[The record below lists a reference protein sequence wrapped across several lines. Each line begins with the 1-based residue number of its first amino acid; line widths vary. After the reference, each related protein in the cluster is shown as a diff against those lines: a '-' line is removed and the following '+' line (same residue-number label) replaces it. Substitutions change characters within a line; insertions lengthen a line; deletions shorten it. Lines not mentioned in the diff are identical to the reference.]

1 MQIPIGPLPPVS
13 LTLNTAKPLVQV
25 WSVGQLLEATVA
37 TPVDQGRLTVVI
49 GGTRLEASTNTPL
62 RPGQNLLVRVEQQ
75 AETVVL
81 RVLEHK
87 PGPLE
92 VQANALRNALP
103 RQAPLPPLF
112 ANLDVLAKTPD
123 RIRHDAAP
131 QWAQLARSVVRA
143 LPHARE
149 MSVPEGL
156 RRAMA
161 DSGVFFE
168 SRAAAA
174 ATGDKPFPVQDLKAG
189 LLKLLALVTG
199 ERVPNAPP
207 PEARPAPPS
216 SPAAPAASQPPASSQ
231 HTAAAASNPPA
242 SSQHSAATPQPPAV
256 APPPQT
262 QPPQRAAPPQPQTLS
277 TPSLP
282 EMVAPEKIA
291 TAFRSQL
298 EGAVSRIQIHQL
310 NSLPTEEGVRP
321 VWSMEIPVR
330 TGERVDVWSLGIE
343 QEAPG
348 KGHGAVGRW
357 SVSLAFELENLGP
370 VRARVA
376 LQDQKVSASFWTEH
390 EQTAE
395 LFHRHE
401 GQLRERLIAL
411 GLAVGNILCAQGLPP
426 AAAKS
431 SPPSRVVNTEA

>member
-1 MQIPIGPLPPVS
+1 MQIPIGPLPPAS

-37 TPVDQGRLTVVI
+37 TPVDQGRLSVVI

-62 RPGQNLLVRVEQQ
+62 RPGQNLLVRVERQ
-75 AETVVL
+75 AETIVL
-81 RVLEHK
+81 RVLEQR
-87 PGPLE
+87 PGPQE
-92 VQANALRNALP
+92 VQASALRAALP

-131 QWAQLARSVVRA
+131 QWGQLARSVVGALPQARA
-143 LPHARE
+143 L
-149 MSVPEGL
+149 STPEGL

-168 SRAAAA
+168 SRAAGAGSGS
-174 ATGDKPFPVQDLKAG
+174 TPFPVQDLKAG
-189 LLKLLALVTG
+189 LLRLLALVTG
-199 ERVPNAPP
+199 ERVVNASPV
-207 PEARPAPPS
+207 EARPAPPLPATAS
-216 SPAAPAASQPPASSQ
+216 SPSASSKNTPA
-231 HTAAAASNPPA
+231 TAFNPPA
-242 SSQHSAATPQPPAV
+242 SSQNTAATPQPSAV
-256 APPPQT
+256 APPPQAE
-262 QPPQRAAPPQPQTLS
+262 PPQRTSPPQPQTPS

-282 EMVAPEKIA
+282 DMVTPEKIA

-298 EGAVSRIQIHQL
+298 EGAVSRIQLHQL

-330 TGERVDVWSLGIE
+330 TEERVDIWSLCIE

-348 KGHGAVGRW
+348 KGSSAVGRW
-357 SVSLAFELENLGP
+357 SVSLAFELETLGP

-376 LQDQKVSASFWTEH
+376 LQDQKVSASFWAEH
-390 EQTAE
+390 EETAE
-395 LFHRHE
+395 LFDQLK
-401 GQLRERLIAL
+401 GQLRERLVEL
-411 GLAVGNILCAQGLPP
+411 GLTVGNILCAQGLPP
-426 AAAKS
+426 TPEKS
-431 SPPSRVVNTEA
+431 PSPSRAVNIEA